1 MSIKPERDCKYIDWI
16 FIQHYHIREYLV
28 GFWWGSANSKRNHRG
43 RRSTKIKR
51 TDHQMLF
58 DTGNKRN
65 HITGQLADNLQM
77 PIKKTHITEQ
87 LAENLQLPNNAS
99 ETLTVNMFSAS
110 KPRQLQTPVTE
121 LMLLMKDG
129 SSLQSR
135 VNVVPKK
142 WLVLCR
148 EHVLTPRK
156 SNTLLRA
163 LFSLTKAPLRMKQL
177 IGNEYYHEILSGNE
191 QMKHVFPGLT
201 LMGSKFGWIL
211 AGRVKYQDAPSAN
224 SVPILAYTSIH

>member
-1 MSIKPERDCKYIDWI
+1 
-16 FIQHYHIREYLV
+16 
-28 GFWWGSANSKRNHRG
+28 
-43 RRSTKIKR
+43 
-51 TDHQMLF
+51 MLF

-77 PIKKTHITEQ
+77 PIKKLHITEQ

-142 WLVLCR
+142 
-148 EHVLTPRK
+148 
-156 SNTLLRA
+156 
-163 LFSLTKAPLRMKQL
+163 
-177 IGNEYYHEILSGNE
+177 
-191 QMKHVFPGLT
+191 
-201 LMGSKFGWIL
+201 
-211 AGRVKYQDAPSAN
+211 
-224 SVPILAYTSIH
+224 